1 MGARALD
8 LCVFGDSVD
17 EVGIIED
24 GGGVSKAHK

>member
-1 MGARALD
+1 MVGGGAFA

-24 GGGVSKAHK
+24 GGGVGKA